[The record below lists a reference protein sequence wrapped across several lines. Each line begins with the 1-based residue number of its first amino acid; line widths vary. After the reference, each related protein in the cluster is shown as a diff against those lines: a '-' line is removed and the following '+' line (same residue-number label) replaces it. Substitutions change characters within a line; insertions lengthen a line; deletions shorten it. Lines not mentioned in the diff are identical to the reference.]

1 MIGKITRLQLGR
13 IKKRVEEAHGVPF
26 TYTDAVVDKIVD
38 QCQELESGGRMIDA
52 IVTNSML
59 PDISNEFLR
68 RLMAGEEVASV
79 AIDVTDGE
87 FTYSFD

>member
-1 MIGKITRLQLGR
+1 
-13 IKKRVEEAHGVPF
+13 
-26 TYTDAVVDKIVD
+26 
-38 QCQELESGGRMIDA
+38 MIDA
-52 IVTNSML
+52 LVTNSML